1 MVHGCRTGCG
11 IVTTVSTVS
20 NVSAGQT
27 LRRADGA
34 DAAHIDR
41 VSPLS
46 QMSKLDRISSELTR
60 LGRAIAFGV
69 SMIFSHVTSS
79 YATVLIRDDAGGPV
93 GGYMQRYASIRDS
106 GEDVVIEGQ
115 CLSVCTLVL
124 ALVPQERICLTP
136 NAVFGFHAAV
146 TRQERRYPRAG
157 GAATRALWELYPEAI
172 HNFIAQRG
180 VRSSHMFI

>member
-46 QMSKLDRISSELTR
+46 QMSKLDRISS
-60 LGRAIAFGV
+60 
-69 SMIFSHVTSS
+69 
-79 YATVLIRDDAGGPV
+79 
-93 GGYMQRYASIRDS
+93 
-106 GEDVVIEGQ
+106 
-115 CLSVCTLVL
+115 
-124 ALVPQERICLTP
+124 
-136 NAVFGFHAAV
+136 FGFHAAV